1 MQVDDVAPCAG
12 PVDHAEVTSRAAVL
26 LLLIPTAA
34 IAVVIGVSFGWQWVL
49 APLLAYAL
57 LRWSIASLRVLVTDA
72 KELGA
77 DPGAATPV
85 GTDERTLFW
94 CEECGTEVLLLVR
107 GSSRAP
113 SHCGQRMHE
122 RTEILN

>member
-1 MQVDDVAPCAG
+1 MILV
-12 PVDHAEVTSRAAVL
+12 
-26 LLLIPTAA
+26 LIPAVAVA
-34 IAVVIGVSFGWQWVL
+34 IVVGVNFGWRWVF

-57 LRWSIASLRVLVTDA
+57 LRWSLASLRVLAADA
-72 KELGA
+72 QRDREEQ
-77 DPGAATPV
+77 ATAPSPV
-85 GTDERTLFW
+85 AGDSRTLFW

-107 GSSRAP
+107 GTSRAP

>member
-1 MQVDDVAPCAG
+1 
-12 PVDHAEVTSRAAVL
+12 VL
-26 LLLIPTAA
+26 LLLIPVVA
-34 IAVVIGVSFGWQWVL
+34 IAVVIGLNVGWQWVL
-49 APLLAYAL
+49 APLLAYVL

-72 KELGA
+72 KHLDA
-77 DPGAATPV
+77 DPAAATAV

-107 GSSRAP
+107 GTSRAP

-122 RTEILN
+122 RTEIRN